1 MNVGNVQQHCSWL
14 WHHTGK
20 LNREVDLLDLKSSNN
35 VLNLFCKLD
44 GANINSF
51 LNDTIN
57 ESNCVISSKLIT
69 GQKIHLHESE
79 IKN

>member
-1 MNVGNVQQHCSWL
+1 MNGGADV
-14 WHHTGK
+14 
-20 LNREVDLLDLKSSNN
+20 LDLKSSNN
-35 VLNLFCKLD
+35 LLNLFCELNW
-44 GANINSF
+44 ANINSI

-57 ESNCVISSKLIT
+57 ESNCVISSKLVT